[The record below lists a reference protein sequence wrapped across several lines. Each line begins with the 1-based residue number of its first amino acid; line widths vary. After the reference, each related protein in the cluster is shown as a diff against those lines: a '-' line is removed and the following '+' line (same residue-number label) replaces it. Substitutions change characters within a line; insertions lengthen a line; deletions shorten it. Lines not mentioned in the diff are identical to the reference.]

1 MFFSCFLCIFLYYI
15 FFKSLPLFLIFFFLC
30 LKKNFEQGHLEP
42 WRYINAFIII
52 IMYYVKYGASV
63 KHDVLG

>member
-1 MFFSCFLCIFLYYI
+1 MYFFILYFLNLYLY
-15 FFKSLPLFLIFFFLC
+15 FFKFYLC
-30 LKKNFEQGHLEP
+30 LKKNFEQGHVEP

-63 KHDVLG
+63 KHDMLG